1 MSYPKS
7 TIIVSVYKDTE
18 ALKFILDSLEY
29 QTLKPDEIIIS
40 EDGNSEEM
48 ATFTR
53 SQQNRFPRLIHLTQN
68 DDGWR
73 KNTAMNN
80 AIKAATQEYLIFID
94 GDCVPYSSFIK
105 AHAQN
110 AEHGVVLC
118 GKRFEL
124 GPKFTDKIKNN
135 ELSILT
141 IEKRFLWYL
150 PAMIA
155 DNARHP
161 EDGLTFKSNSLLSNI
176 IQNRYVR
183 HILGCNFSCY
193 KEDFLKI
200 NGFDE
205 TYRLPAEGEDVDPSW
220 RFRGM
225 GIELKSCR
233 NNANI
238 LHLYHP
244 KRFSVIEGDVNTA
257 IMQKHQAENEFY
269 CKNGIIKYDE
279 KKNVN

>member
-1 MSYPKS
+1 MTTLPTT
-7 TIIVSVYKDTE
+7 TIIISVYKDTE

-29 QTLKPDEIIIS
+29 QTLKPDQIIIS
-40 EDGNSEEM
+40 EDGNSDVM
-48 ATFTR
+48 KAFIQ
-53 SQQNRFPRLIHLTQN
+53 SQEGRFSNLIHLTQD
-68 DDGWR
+68 DDGWW
-73 KNTAMNN
+73 KNRAMNN
-80 AIKAATQEYLIFID
+80 AIRAATMEYLIFID
-94 GDCVPYSSFIK
+94 GDCVPYSNFIQ
-105 AHAQN
+105 AHVEN
-110 AEHGVVLC
+110 AEPGIVLC

-124 GPKFTDKIKNN
+124 GPKFTERVKRH
-135 ELSILT
+135 ELT
-141 IEKRFLWYL
+141 IRDIEKKFFWYL

-155 DNARHP
+155 DDARHP
-161 EDGLTFKSNSLLSNI
+161 EDGLLFKSHSLISRMI
-176 IQNRYVR
+176 HKRHVR

-244 KRFSVIEGDVNTA
+244 KRFSAIEGDINKA
-257 IMQKHQAENEFY
+257 IMNKHIEEQAFY
-269 CKNGIIKYDE
+269 CKNGIVKTSHS
-279 KKNVN
+279 

>member
-1 MSYPKS
+1 MTTLPTT
-7 TIIVSVYKDTE
+7 TIIISVYKDTE

-29 QTLKPDEIIIS
+29 QTLKPDQIIIS
-40 EDGNSEEM
+40 EDGDSDVM
-48 ATFTR
+48 KAFVQ
-53 SQQNRFPRLIHLTQN
+53 SQQGRFPNLIHLTQS
-68 DDGWR
+68 DDGWW
-73 KNTAMNN
+73 KNRAMNN
-80 AIKAATQEYLIFID
+80 AIRAATSEYLIFID
-94 GDCVPYSSFIK
+94 GDCVPYSNFIQ
-105 AHAQN
+105 AHAEN
-110 AEHGVVLC
+110 AEQGIVLC

-124 GPKFTDKIKNN
+124 GPKFTERVKRH
-135 ELSILT
+135 ELT
-141 IEKRFLWYL
+141 IRDIEKKFFWYL
-150 PAMIA
+150 LAMIA
-155 DNARHP
+155 DDARHP
-161 EDGLTFKSNSLLSNI
+161 EDGLLFKSHSFISRMI
-176 IQNRYVR
+176 HKRHVR

-244 KRFSVIEGDVNTA
+244 KRFSAIEGDVNKA
-257 IMQKHQAENEFY
+257 IMNKHIAEQAFY
-269 CKNGIIKYDE
+269 CKNGIVKTSQS
-279 KKNVN
+279 